1 MQQSTLLKQSLKPFQ
16 NINLVPT
23 TVNEIKS
30 IINSLKSKNSC
41 GYDEIST
48 TLLKSCA
55 DYVNVPLHYL
65 CKQSVVV

>member
-1 MQQSTLLKQSLKPFQ
+1 MPHKVSP
-16 NINLVPT
+16 NL
-23 TVNEIKS
+23 ISS

-55 DYVNVPLHYL
+55 DYVIVLSSYL
-65 CKQSVVV
+65 CNQSMAVGVFPERLKS